1 QPYNIPL
8 IAARADVHSALS
20 GLAGWMLSPPSAALS
35 TGSLSAGAIDRYDT
49 CPLQFKLQRE
59 WKIPGSVSANLL
71 YGNVAHQVLKDY
83 FDAIVAGRPRT
94 AEQSVALFVELMLA
108 APFDDAHQCDLYLAK
123 GKTEIPDFVAAQ
135 QSAPPPRV

>member
-71 YGNVAHQVLKDY
+71 YGNIAHQVLKDY
-83 FDAIVAGRPRT
+83 FDAVVAGKARS
-94 AEQSVALFVELMLA
+94 AEQSVALFVELMTA
-108 APFDDAHQCDLYLAK
+108 SPFDDVHQRDLYLAK
-123 GKTEIPDFVAAQ
+123 GTIEIAEFVATQ
-135 QSAPPPRV
+135 QGA